1 MGRLSDRDATIIMI
15 LLVVAIIALPYV
27 FYIKDT
33 AVATEQLKSETV
45 TLEARLETLKEMD
58 AHREEYKAR
67 TKELNEETDAIV
79 ASYPADIRQENYTMF
94 LLNTELS
101 TANLDPDTLF
111 LSWNDPEKSMIFDTV
126 SYGLNDEIPIETDTI
141 QTPYISVTNRSV
153 VTYATYY
160 AGLKYLLE
168 YWLDQDA
175 CGIPL
180 CYSGFSAK
188 YDPATEIISGSFV
201 VDQFAIKNTED
212 PDRVLGPVK
221 INPDLDKYEMRGNPD
236 EPPVNG
242 VFGPKDESVELTDE
256 AREALEQAL
265 ADEMNTQ
272 MNCDN
277 AETTTE

>member
-1 MGRLSDRDATIIMI
+1 MGRLSDRDATIIMV
-15 LLVVAIIALPYV
+15 LLVVAIVALPYV

-33 AVATEQLKSETV
+33 RLETEQLKSEAV
-45 TLEARLETLKEMD
+45 TLEARLEMLREMD
-58 AHREEYKAR
+58 LHREEYQAR
-67 TKELNEETDAIV
+67 TKELNDETEAIV

-101 TANLDPDTLF
+101 TAKVDPDTLF

-126 SYGLNDEIPIETDTI
+126 SYGQNDEIQIETETI
-141 QTPYISVTNRSV
+141 QTPYISVTNRSE

-160 AGLKYLLE
+160 AGLKYLLA

-175 CGIPL
+175 CGIPM

-188 YDPATEIISGSFV
+188 YDPLTEVISGSFV

-212 PDRVLGPVK
+212 PDRVLEPVT
-221 INPDLDKYEMRGNPD
+221 IYPDLDKYELRGNPD

-242 VFGPKDESVELTDE
+242 VFGPRVVATELTDE
-256 AREALEQAL
+256 AKAALERAL
-265 ADEMNTQ
+265 AEETENQMGEENT
-272 MNCDN
+272 
-277 AETTTE
+277 ETTTE